1 MPISIQL
8 TSADFWAV
16 APELILVTTGL
27 LLVLLDAFAK
37 FSRPSFPYIALAGVV
52 IANFSSHYT
61 PGKFFAGAIEASDL
75 TRFVD
80 LLTLMAL
87 ALAILGGTALL
98 QRDNKGHGEF
108 FGLLLWSASGL
119 MLMVKG
125 NDLLIVFLGLE
136 LMSFGLYVLAAW
148 YRELPEA
155 VEAGMKYFLMG
166 AFSSAFLLFGIATI
180 YGRMGSTQLAKLA
193 ELSGTHSPLLDPLLA
208 LGLLAVIAA
217 LGFKLSLVPFHSWAP
232 DVYQGMTTPAIA
244 FLSTAPKA
252 AAAIV
257 MVRVLQALAP
267 AGLGEPWTPL
277 LAILAT
283 ISILYGN
290 VVALAQRD
298 LKRMLAYSG
307 IAQMG
312 YAAIGLATFTKDA
325 FEGLLFFLAGY
336 LITNIAAFLAVGV
349 LSNGEKGPHTLADL
363 SGLGKKRPGPAWVLT
378 IAMISLTGLPPTVGF
393 IGKLVVFKAAVDQ
406 GLVWL
411 TIVGVFGSLI
421 SVGYYLRVV
430 YFLWMKEP
438 GREVNLPE
446 EDVLSGASYLL
457 VMAGMLILGIA
468 PKALLDL
475 ARAAASAVS
484 LAALR

>member
-1 MPISIQL
+1 
-8 TSADFWAV
+8 
-16 APELILVTTGL
+16 
-27 LLVLLDAFAK
+27 
-37 FSRPSFPYIALAGVV
+37 
-52 IANFSSHYT
+52 
-61 PGKFFAGAIEASDL
+61 
-75 TRFVD
+75 
-80 LLTLMAL
+80 
-87 ALAILGGTALL
+87 
-98 QRDNKGHGEF
+98 
-108 FGLLLWSASGL
+108 

-125 NDLLIVFLGLE
+125 DDLLIVFLGLE

-148 YRELPEA
+148 YREIPES

-166 AFSSAFLLFGIATI
+166 ALSSAFLLFGIATI
-180 YGRMGSTQLAKLA
+180 YGRMGSTKLSRLV
-193 ELSGTHSPLLDPLLA
+193 ELSTSHSPLLDPLLA
-208 LGLLAVIAA
+208 FGILAVVAA
-217 LGFKLSLVPFHSWAP
+217 LSFKLSLVPFHSWAP

-257 MVRVLQALAP
+257 MVRLLHSMAP
-267 AGLGEPWTPL
+267 DGLGAPWTPL

-283 ISILYGN
+283 LSILYGN
-290 VVALAQRD
+290 IVALAQRD

-349 LSNGEKGPHTLADL
+349 LSNGEKAPHTLADIA
-363 SGLGKKRPGPAWVLT
+363 GLGKKRPGPAWVLT

-406 GLVWL
+406 GLIWL
-411 TIVGVFGSLI
+411 TLVGVFGSLV
-421 SVGYYLRVV
+421 SVGYYMRVV

-438 GREVNLPE
+438 GKEVSLPE

-457 VMAGMLILGIA
+457 VAAGMLLLGVA
-468 PKALLDL
+468 PKALFDL
-475 ARAAASAVS
+475 ARAAAASVS
-484 LAALR
+484 LAVLP